1 MKIKSLLIGML
12 ACTALV
18 GCTNNDDPIVDNGMD
33 NDGLKNFAVKIA
45 INVGDAQTSRALTGR
60 YDDGNVGEYG
70 VTNAVVAFYNARKA
84 YLGQANISNTW
95 ADDDDPSVT
104 KEATC
109 VFQAAEKPFY
119 AIALLNPSSTITE
132 LLADGNSI
140 ANLEEKQTEELSTTD
155 NYFFMTNST
164 YVDGNNV
171 VRKEVELGDNVVE
184 VSDDET
190 VETALNGKKPVDI
203 YVDRVA
209 AKVTMDFSN
218 LTAKT
223 TYTSADNKTYNVYG
237 LKYLNYEED
246 SDGNA
251 SENEGDINTQNG
263 KDAPFGIIFEGWA
276 LSGTNKSFYPLKKLS
291 SSYEGLSG
299 ITTWNAASDFLS
311 HWAEDDNYN
320 SGSYP
325 EANTWNALTKYDDSY
340 DLKYETEIDND
351 VNQPLYC
358 YENTY
363 VQGSTL
369 NYPAQTYV
377 VLKAQYMDLTTA
389 EGKTTAI
396 PHENTVYRIGQVVY
410 KEDAIKK
417 DILGLLFNSYIIKT
431 EAGAEVTLTNENKT
445 ALLSAVTLTEGE
457 DFGTNEKV
465 QSITLT
471 GHKVYEKNGTTEV
484 KDIKK
489 AYVGS
494 SDILIHANG
503 ECVYTIP
510 IEHFGKAGVQN
521 RDNKSL
527 GYWGVVRNHW
537 YVLKVSSIAGFG
549 DPKVEGEPTIPDP
562 SPLKTWAVK
571 CTININ
577 AWSKVDQSTEIGG
590 GNEWN

>member
-45 INVGDAQTSRALTGR
+45 INVGDAQTSRALTGN
-60 YDDGNVGEYG
+60 YADGVEGEYG
-70 VTNAVVAFYNARKA
+70 VTNAVVAFYNAQKV
-84 YLGQANISNTW
+84 YLGQANISSTW
-95 ADDDDPSVT
+95 ADDDNPSVT

-119 AIALLNPSSTITE
+119 AIALLNPSQAITA
-132 LLADGNSI
+132 LLADGKSI
-140 ANLEEKQTEELSTTD
+140 ADLETVQSEQMNTTV
-155 NYFFMTNST
+155 NSFFMINST
-164 YVDGNNV
+164 YVDDNKV

-209 AKVTMDFSN
+209 AKVTMDFSG
-218 LTAKT
+218 LLAKA
-223 TYTSADNKTYNVYG
+223 TYTADNKSYKVYG
-237 LKYLNYEED
+237 LKYLNYEEG
-246 SDGNA
+246 SDGNT
-251 SENEGDINTQNG
+251 SENEENMNTQNG

-291 SSYEGLSG
+291 SSYDDLKD
-299 ITTWNAASDFLS
+299 ITWNAASDFLS
-311 HWAEDDNYN
+311 HWAEDYNYN

-325 EANTWNALTKYDDSY
+325 EAIAWDALTKYEESSY
-340 DLKYETEIDND
+340 DLKYETDINND
-351 VNQPLYC
+351 VDQPLYC

-363 VQGSTL
+363 VHGATL

-377 VLKAQYMDLTTA
+377 VLRAQYMDLTTD
-389 EGKTTAI
+389 EGTTTAS
-396 PHENTVYRIGQVVY
+396 PYENTVYRIGQVVY

-417 DILGLLFNSYIIKT
+417 DILGLLFNSYIVKT
-431 EAGAEVTLTNENKT
+431 DAGAEVTLTNENKT

>member
-1 MKIKSLLIGML
+1 ML

-45 INVGDAQTSRALTGR
+45 INVGDAQTSRALTGD
-60 YDDGNVGEYG
+60 YDDGLEGEYG
-70 VTNAVVAFYNARKA
+70 VINAVVAFYNAQKA
-84 YLGQANISNTW
+84 YLGQANISNDW

-119 AIALLNPSSTITE
+119 AIALLNPSSNITA
-132 LLADGNSI
+132 LLADGKSI
-140 ANLEEKQTEELSTTD
+140 ADLETVQTEPLNTTT
-155 NYFFMTNST
+155 NNFFMTNST
-164 YVDGNNV
+164 YVDDNNV
-171 VRKEVELGDNVVE
+171 VRKEVELGNNVVE

-190 VETALNGKKPVDI
+190 VETALNGKNPVDI

-209 AKVTMDFSN
+209 AKVTMDFTN
-218 LTAKT
+218 LTVKA
-223 TYTSADNKTYNVYG
+223 TYTSADKKNYNVYG
-237 LKYLNYEED
+237 LKYLNYEEG
-246 SDGNA
+246 SDGNT
-251 SENEGDINTQNG
+251 SENEGNMNTQDG
-263 KDAPFGIIFEGWA
+263 KDAPFGIMFEGWA
-276 LSGTNKSFYPLKKLS
+276 LSGTNKTFYPLKKLS
-291 SSYEGLSG
+291 SSYDGLSG
-299 ITTWNAASDFLS
+299 ITWNAASDFLS

-325 EANTWNALTKYDDSY
+325 EANTWNALTAYDDSY
-340 DLKYETEIDND
+340 GLKYETNINND
-351 VNQPLYC
+351 VTQPLYC

-363 VQGSTL
+363 VQGQNL

-389 EGKTTAI
+389 EGATTAS
-396 PHENTVYRIGQVVY
+396 PYENTVYRIGQVVY
-410 KEDAIKK
+410 KENAIKK
-417 DILGLLFNSYIIKT
+417 DILGLLFNSYIVKT
-431 EAGAEVTLTNENKT
+431 EASDEVTLTNENKET
-445 ALLSAVTLTEGE
+445 LLSAVTLTPGTN
-457 DFGTNEKV
+457 FGTNEKV

-471 GHKVYEKNGTTEV
+471 GYKVYEKNGTTEV
-484 KDIKK
+484 TDIKN
-489 AYVGS
+489 AYVGT
-494 SDILIHANG
+494 SDILIHAGG

-510 IEHFGKAGVQN
+510 IEHFGKANVQARN
-521 RDNKSL
+521 NKSL

-537 YVLKVSSIAGFG
+537 YVLTVSSIAGFG

>member
-45 INVGDAQTSRALTGR
+45 INVGDAQTSRALTGS
-60 YDDGNVGEYG
+60 YEDGDVGEYG
-70 VTNAVVAFYNARKA
+70 VTNAVVAFYNAQKA
-84 YLGQANISNTW
+84 YLGQANISNNW
-95 ADDDDPSVT
+95 VDDDDTSVT

-119 AIALLNPSSTITE
+119 AIALLNPSSTITA
-132 LLADGNSI
+132 LLADGKSI
-140 ANLEEKQTEELSTTD
+140 ADLETVQSEQLNTTV
-155 NYFFMTNST
+155 NSFFMINST
-164 YVDGNNV
+164 YVDDNNV

-184 VSDDET
+184 VSDDKT
-190 VETALNGKKPVDI
+190 VEIALNGKSPVDI

-251 SENEGDINTQNG
+251 SENEGDMNTQNG
-263 KDAPFGIIFEGWA
+263 KDAPFGIMFEGWA
-276 LSGTNKSFYPLKKLS
+276 LSGTNKTFYPLKKLS
-291 SSYEGLSG
+291 SSYDDLKD
-299 ITTWNAASDFLS
+299 ITWNAASDFLS

-325 EANTWNALTKYDDSY
+325 EAIAWDALTKYEESSY
-340 DLKYETEIDND
+340 DLKYETNINND
-351 VNQPLYC
+351 VDQPLYC

-363 VQGSTL
+363 VHGATL

-377 VLKAQYMDLTTA
+377 VLRAQYMDLTTA

-417 DILGLLFNSYIIKT
+417 DILGLLFNSYIVKT

-445 ALLSAVTLTEGE
+445 ALLSAVTLTEGTN
-457 DFGTNEKV
+457 FGTNEKV

-471 GHKVYEKNGTTEV
+471 GYKVFEKNGTTEV
-484 KDIKK
+484 TNIKN
-489 AYVGS
+489 AYVGT